1 MRIAIASLFLT
12 AAVGLGSVACAADQP
27 AAPAGAMAGP
37 GKMGGGMMGGGMM
50 GGGMMDMGSMRGM
63 GLSDERLAAVKAELN
78 LTDAQLPLWN
88 AFVEVVKANAQ
99 AMRQNM
105 GMMQGQG
112 AQPGPGMMMTSVPLP
127 ERLERREK
135 MMTAHLEA
143 LRKVIAAVSPLYDAL
158 TPDQKA
164 KADRLLCGQMGGPGH
179 GTAKGRHAHPHHP
192 Q

>member
-1 MRIAIASLFLT
+1 MRAAITSLFLT
-12 AAVGLGSVACAADQP
+12 AIVGFGSAACAADQSAASARST
-27 AAPAGAMAGP
+27 AAPAMMGSGSMA
-37 GKMGGGMMGGGMM
+37 GGMMRMETM
-50 GGGMMDMGSMRGM
+50 QDM

-88 AFVEVVKANAQ
+88 AFVEAVKANAQ
-99 AMRQNM
+99 TMRQGM
-105 GMMQGQG
+105 GMMMQGSGGSHG
-112 AQPGPGMMMTSVPLP
+112 AQSGYGMMMTGPLP
-127 ERLERREK
+127 ERLQRHEQ

-164 KADRLLCGQMGGPGH
+164 KADRLLCVQMNRNGH